1 MVPEGIPLVEEI
13 FHMKAFRFFIPVA
26 LVCLST
32 ASIADDDAKIEAAKQ
47 AAAETCMK
55 EAQKRYD
62 SADAIS
68 EARKYSKSGMR
79 GYYVD
84 FKVGKNKKEVRCIAQ
99 KNGKVIITS
108 R

>member
-1 MVPEGIPLVEEI
+1 
-13 FHMKAFRFFIPVA
+13 MKVNQFFIALA
-26 LVCLST
+26 LVSLST
-32 ASIADDDAKIEAAKQ
+32 ASIADDDAEIEAAKQ

-55 EAQKRYD
+55 EAQERYG
-62 SADAIS
+62 SADATS

-84 FKVGKNKKEVRCIAQ
+84 FKVGKNNKKVRCIAQ
-99 KNGKVIITS
+99 NNGKVMITS